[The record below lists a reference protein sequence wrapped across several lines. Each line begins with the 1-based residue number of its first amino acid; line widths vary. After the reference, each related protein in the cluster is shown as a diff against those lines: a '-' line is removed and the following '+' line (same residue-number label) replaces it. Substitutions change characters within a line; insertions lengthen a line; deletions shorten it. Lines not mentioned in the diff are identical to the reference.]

1 MIYHYVEYAESGLL
15 SVVPMG
21 SKEEGVMATI
31 ETLKKKFNSL
41 KKATRECLDK
51 YKFLT
56 QDVAEVLTS
65 ISPDDDDCHKM
76 FLESRIKVFATAVNN
91 SEIFMTMNFH
101 WNYLDPSLLNHLV
114 TELELKEVKSDM
126 KTYQSELQQFRMKTP
141 LSLFCQ
147 TQKRKKVE
155 LSPDFKEMVAKFEL
169 PKEVTMEVVERF
181 RQEYAS
187 EYNLHDFAMMMAK
200 ALPGSFIITWFIPES
215 LVEKLKGKVPVQILK
230 KYFVTS
236 LRIAGVSVY
245 CDKTEVMQHDLA
257 CIWINTLSLLDDS

>member
-1 MIYHYVEYAESGLL
+1 MIYHCVEYAESGSL

-21 SKEEGVMATI
+21 SKEGVMATI

-51 YKFLT
+51 YKFLA

-65 ISPDDDDCHKM
+65 ISPDDDECHKM
-76 FLESRIKVFATAVNN
+76 FLKSHIKVFATAVNN
-91 SEIFMTMNFH
+91 YEIFMTMNFH
-101 WNYLDPSLLNHLV
+101 WTYLDPSLLNHLV
-114 TELELKEVKSDM
+114 TEFELKEVKPDM
-126 KTYQSELQQFRMKTP
+126 KTYQSELQHFRMKTP

-147 TQKRKKVE
+147 TQKRKDVK
-155 LSPDFKEMVAKFEL
+155 LSPEFKEMVAKFEL

-187 EYNLHDFAMMMAK
+187 HYKLHEFAMMVAD

-215 LVEKLKGKVPVQILK
+215 LVEKLKGKVPVHILK

-257 CIWINTLSLLDDS
+257 CVWITHFPF